1 MISSDNLKQS
11 GFEGFV
17 TIAQLKSSLSQIPP
31 KQGVY
36 VIIYPSNKPV
46 CFLEVGPG
54 GHFKDKDPN
63 VPISELEA
71 NWVPHT
77 DILYIGKAG
86 GTSLNATLQSRLTQ
100 YLKFGMG
107 KKIGHWGG
115 RFIWQIKDSDQ
126 LIVCWKPTER
136 EAREVESEM
145 IEQFKQE
152 HDGKRP
158 FANLAD

>member
-1 MISSDNLKQS
+1 MTSLGNLKQR

-17 TIAQLKSSLSQIPP
+17 TISQLKSNLSQIPLE
-31 KQGVY
+31 QGVY
-36 VIIYPSNKPV
+36 VIVYPSTKPV
-46 CFLEVGPG
+46 QFMETGTG

-63 VPISELEA
+63 VPIAELEA
-71 NWVPHT
+71 NWVSDT

-86 GTSLNATLQSRLTQ
+86 GSSSNATLQSRLTQ
-100 YLKFGMG
+100 YLKFGIG

-126 LIVCWKPTER
+126 LIVCWKQTER